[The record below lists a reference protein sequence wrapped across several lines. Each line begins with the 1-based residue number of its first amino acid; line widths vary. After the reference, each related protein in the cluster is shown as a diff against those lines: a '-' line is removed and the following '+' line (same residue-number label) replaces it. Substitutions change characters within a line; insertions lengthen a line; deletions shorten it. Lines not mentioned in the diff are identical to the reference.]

1 MKKIISIVLM
11 LALCLGLFAGCADN
25 NNTEPSTSNLAN
37 AKSLLFKQY
46 NTAGKG
52 EENKI
57 LADKDLTTVQTV
69 DGISYPVEWT
79 VEVTAG
85 PADGV
90 KITDS
95 ETANMVKLDIMDQP
109 EEELHYTLTATIK
122 DGAGNTETVT
132 IKCYTPAVKKVELS
146 DDTIILVCEGKYITG
161 EDYLYTSS
169 SGSQKHELVVSED
182 ASAALKLTVRKNDD
196 GTVTFVT
203 ADGKFLMADGT
214 NVQIVDAEN
223 ENTLF
228 VLESAEGGQYI
239 KCANATYNNNA
250 QYLEVYSGY
259 LTCYGMNAE
268 KANIY
273 TFTMETVADQ
283 SAILDAA
290 YALGKDESLTGGP
303 YTLTGVIT
311 KINTAWD
318 DSYQNIT
325 VTIVC
330 DGDTARPIQCFR
342 MKGEGAKEL
351 AVGDTI
357 TVTGEI
363 KNYSGTVEYDA
374 GCTLNKVVKAEGG
387 NTNEPEATEPTPTE
401 PTPTEPVTSN
411 GVVASPEAGKAY
423 KFGMVQGMVGKD
435 VYYLTG
441 NMSSYYMETTTD
453 ASAAADVYLETTDGG
468 YYMYCMVS
476 GAKKYI
482 NFVSAVGSDGNTH
495 INGKF
500 EDTAVTV
507 YTYDATSK
515 TVVTAIEGE
524 NYWLGTRNDKT
535 YTTMGPCA
543 VKYEG
548 FYGQFYGA

>member
-1 MKKIISIVLM
+1 MKKIVSIVLM

-25 NNTEPSTSNLAN
+25 NNTTVPSTNDLAN

-46 NTAGKG
+46 NTAGKN

-69 DGISYPVEWT
+69 DGVSYPVEWT

-90 KITDS
+90 KITSS

-122 DGAGNTETVT
+122 DEAGNTETVT
-132 IKCYTPAVKKVELS
+132 IKCYTPAVKKVEVS
-146 DDTIILVCEGKYITG
+146 SGAIVLVCEGKYVTG
-161 EDYLYTSS
+161 EEYLYTSAT
-169 SGSQKHELVVSED
+169 SGSQKYELVVSED
-182 ASAALKLTVRKNDD
+182 ASAALKLTVRENGD

-203 ADGKFLMADGT
+203 TDGKFLMADGT

-239 KCANATYNNNA
+239 KCANATYNSNA

-273 TFTMETVADQ
+273 TFAMEEAGADQ

-290 YALGKDESLTGGP
+290 YGLGADETLSGGP
-303 YTLTGVIT
+303 YTLTGVIS
-311 KINTAWD
+311 KIDTEWSDTYN
-318 DSYQNIT
+318 NIT

-330 DGDTARPIQCFR
+330 DGDTEHPIQCFR
-342 MKGEGAKEL
+342 LKGEGAKEL

-363 KNYSGTVEYDA
+363 KNYNGTIEYDA
-374 GCTLNKVVKAEGG
+374 GCSLDKVVKAEGG
-387 NTNEPEATEPTPTE
+387 NTTEPDPTE
-401 PTPTEPVTSN
+401 PAPTEPVTTPAA
-411 GVVASPEAGKAY
+411 GVVAAPEAGKAY
-423 KFGMVQGMVGKD
+423 KFGMVQGNVGKD

-441 NMSSYYMETTTD
+441 NMNSFYMETTTD
-453 ASAAADVYLETTDGG
+453 ASAAADVYLETAEGG
-468 YYMYCMVS
+468 YYLYCMVG

-482 NFVSAVGSDGNTH
+482 NCISAVGTDGKTH
-495 INGKF
+495 INGEF
-500 EDTAVTV
+500 SDSAVTV

-515 TVVTAIEGE
+515 TVVASIEGE
-524 NYWLGTRNDKT
+524 SYWLGTRNDKT

>member
-57 LADKDLTTVQTV
+57 LADKELTTVQTV

-90 KITDS
+90 KITTS

-122 DGAGNTETVT
+122 DEAGNTETVT

-146 DDTIILVCEGKYITG
+146 DDTIILVCDGKYVTG

-203 ADGKFLMADGT
+203 TDGKFLMADGT

-228 VLESAEGGQYI
+228 VLEPAEGGQYI

-273 TFTMETVADQ
+273 TFTLETVADQ

-303 YTLTGVIT
+303 YTLTGVIS
-311 KINTAWD
+311 KIDTAWD

-330 DGDTARPIQCFR
+330 DGDTARPVQCFR
-342 MKGEGAKEL
+342 MKGEGAKDL

-363 KNYSGTVEYDA
+363 KNYNGTVEYDA
-374 GCTLNKVVKAEGG
+374 GCTLDKVVKAEGG
-387 NTNEPEATEPTPTE
+387 NTNEPEATEPTPNE
-401 PTPTEPVTSN
+401 PATSN

-423 KFGMVQGMVGKD
+423 KFGMIQGNLNNAI
-435 VYYLTG
+435 YYLAG
-441 NMSSYYMETTTD
+441 GMNGYFMATTTD
-453 ASAAADVYLETTDGG
+453 ISAAIDVYLEATDGG

-476 GAKKYI
+476 GTKTYI
-482 NFVSAVGSDGNTH
+482 NFVVSGTH
-495 INGKF
+495 VNGAY
-500 EDTAVTV
+500 EATASTV
-507 YTYDATSK
+507 YRYDADSK
-515 TVVTAIEGE
+515 TVIASVDGSD
-524 NYWLGTRNDKT
+524 YWLATRNDNT
-535 YTTMGPCA
+535 YTTMGPCL
-543 VKYEG
+543 VSYEG